1 MELVRLPQLSLLLL
15 HKLRVKGKQLKK
27 PQVSHLGFFC
37 VFTHKVKGKIMKSE
51 RELLEFQV
59 LRSIT
64 NLYKSFLTL
73 VEDLSEDHKEQFERL
88 KEALPESEDIIRQ
101 AEYLDEGQLN
111 YLRKKYLILAT
122 MLEENFSHVWKILK
136 SSLKNKFI
144 YYNI

>member
-111 YLRKKYLILAT
+111 YLRKKILDSGNDVRRELFAC
-122 MLEENFSHVWKILK
+122 MENFEI
-136 SSLKNKFI
+136 KFKK
-144 YYNI
+144 